1 MPVKY
6 LGVPLIS
13 SRLTK
18 ADCSVLKDKVLS
30 RIHSWTQKFLSYWER
45 AQLIQLVL
53 FSIQTYWSS
62 IFTLPQK
69 VIQEIEGVLSAF
81 LWSGTELKHSRA
93 KIRWK
98 DLCVP
103 KNGGGLEFRLLK
115 EWNKAINMKHLWA
128 LSQKA
133 DTLWVKW
140 VHMYILKGYSLK
152 GIQIPSDVSW
162 VMGKLLKLQGLCQ
175 GWIRYIIGNG
185 EETFLWT
192 DNWHALGALYQKFGE
207 VLVVIRGQVLKT
219 KVAAI
224 IDQDSWRWPNQR
236 NRAV

>member
-1 MPVKY
+1 
-6 LGVPLIS
+6 
-13 SRLTK
+13 
-18 ADCSVLKDKVLS
+18 
-30 RIHSWTQKFLSYWER
+30 
-45 AQLIQLVL
+45 
-53 FSIQTYWSS
+53 
-62 IFTLPQK
+62 
-69 VIQEIEGVLSAF
+69 
-81 LWSGTELKHSRA
+81 
-93 KIRWK
+93 
-98 DLCVP
+98 
-103 KNGGGLEFRLLK
+103 
-115 EWNKAINMKHLWA
+115 MKHLWA
-128 LSQKA
+128 LGQKA

-140 VHMYILKGYSLK
+140 VHMYILKGYSLW

-162 VMGKLLKLQGLCQ
+162 VMRKLLKLRGLCQ

-192 DNWHALGALYQKFGE
+192 DNWHPLGALYQKFGE